1 MREYQVTIRGVAPL
15 SQSREFVV
23 DDNPELAKRKGE
35 SEDEF
40 AKRTWPAKLHVS
52 ADGFVMIPAAALK
65 QALNSA
71 ASLKGDKIAGRG
83 NKTWA
88 ALFTGGVQ
96 ILADATTDVRA
107 ESVTSRAF
115 RCDTM
120 GQKGDR
126 SSKRVTRYFPM
137 VPEGWTATVRV
148 LVLED
153 SIEEK
158 ILREYLRVAG
168 LCVGVGRFRPS
179 KGGTNGMFE
188 ISAVVEL
195 SNDEAEAQ
203 AAE

>member
-1 MREYQVTIRGVAPL
+1 MRQYQITIKGMSPL

-23 DDNPELAKRKGE
+23 DGNPDLEPRKGE
-35 SEDEF
+35 SAD
-40 AKRTWPAKLHVS
+40 AHARRTWPAKMHV
-52 ADGFVMIPAAALK
+52 GPTGHVVIPAAALK
-65 QALNSA
+65 QALDA
-71 ASLKGDKIAGRG
+71 AAKFKGDKIAGRA

-96 ILADATTDVRA
+96 FLADAVTDAVA
-107 ESVTSRAF
+107 SEVPMQGF

-120 GQKGDR
+120 GNKGDR

-137 VPEGWTATVRV
+137 VPAGWTAVARV

-153 SIEEK
+153 SIEEHT
-158 ILREYLRVAG
+158 LREYLRVAG

-188 ISAVVEL
+188 IVSCVEIE
-195 SNDEAEAQ
+195 NDD
-203 AAE
+203 AAAAA